1 METTMTGSR
10 IAHTLLAAT
19 AALWIA
25 GPASAQQPGGTQQ
38 QGGSQARP
46 QSATSAPT
54 HAATLV
60 DTNGNRVGSVTVA
73 QYPAGVFIHGEL
85 QGLPPG
91 WHGFHIHEKGACS
104 PGFDAAGGHYN
115 PGGAKHGLNESPMH
129 AGDLPNIHVHGD
141 GSARFEFVTQQVS
154 IGGGAADLMDQDG
167 SSFVIHS
174 GPDDYVT
181 NPAGNSGTRIACGVI
196 K

>member
-1 METTMTGSR
+1 MTRLRS
-10 IAHTLLAAT
+10 IPTVLAAT
-19 AALWIA
+19 VALWAA
-25 GPASAQQPGGTQQ
+25 GPAFAQQQGGTQ
-38 QGGSQARP
+38 QGGSQQRP
-46 QSATSAPT
+46 QSVTSAPT
-54 HAATLV
+54 HAATLM

-73 QYPAGVFIHGEL
+73 QYPAGVFIHGEF

-115 PGGAKHGLNESPMH
+115 PGGTKHGLNESSMH
-129 AGDLPNIHVHGD
+129 AGDLPNIYVHGD
-141 GSARFEFVTQQVS
+141 GSARFEFVTRQVS
-154 IGGGAADLMDQDG
+154 IGGGSANLLDQDG

-181 NPAGNSGTRIACGVI
+181 DPAGNSGNRIACGVI